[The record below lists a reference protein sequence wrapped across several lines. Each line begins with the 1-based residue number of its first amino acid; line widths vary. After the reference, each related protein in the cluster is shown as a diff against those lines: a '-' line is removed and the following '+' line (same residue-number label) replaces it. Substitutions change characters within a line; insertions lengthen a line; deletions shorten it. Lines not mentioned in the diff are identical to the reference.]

1 MMRPASVTDAR
12 LAVLLATGGLIF
24 GWGYFAALRRG
35 IVAYVAHERGWRVVA
50 WTLARVAAA
59 ALFFGFTVRWG
70 AWSLLAA
77 FLGFL
82 AARQIAVRAARRA
95 P

>member
-1 MMRPASVTDAR
+1 MMHSIGVDPW
-12 LAVLLATGGLIF
+12 LAALFAAGGLAF

-35 IVAYVAHERGWRVVA
+35 IDAYTAQGAAFKSLLWM
-50 WTLARVAAA
+50 LARLAAA
-59 ALFFGFTVRWG
+59 ALFFAFAVRCG
-70 AWSLLAA
+70 AWPLVAA

-95 P
+95 A

>member
-1 MMRPASVTDAR
+1 MHSTGVDLR
-12 LAVLLATGGLIF
+12 LAVLFSAGGLAF

-35 IVAYVAHERGWRVVA
+35 IDAYAAQRAVFKSLLWM
-50 WTLARVAAA
+50 LARLAAA
-59 ALFFGFTVRWG
+59 ALFFACAVRWG
-70 AWSLLAA
+70 AWPLVAA

-95 P
+95 A

>member
-1 MMRPASVTDAR
+1 MHSTGVDPG
-12 LAVLLATGGLIF
+12 LAVLFGAGGLAF

-35 IVAYVAHERGWRVVA
+35 IDAYAAQGAVLRSLLWM
-50 WTLARVAAA
+50 LARLAAA
-59 ALFFGFTVRWG
+59 ALFFAFAVRWG
-70 AWSLLAA
+70 AWPLVAA

-95 P
+95 A

>member
-1 MMRPASVTDAR
+1 MHSISVDPR
-12 LAVLLATGGLIF
+12 LAVLFAAGGLAF

-35 IVAYVAHERGWRVVA
+35 IDAYAARGSVLKSLLWM
-50 WTLARVAAA
+50 LARLAAA
-59 ALFFGFTVRWG
+59 ALFFAFAVRWG
-70 AWSLLAA
+70 AWPLVAA

-95 P
+95 A

>member
-1 MMRPASVTDAR
+1 MTLHSIGVDPGLAALFAVGG
-12 LAVLLATGGLIF
+12 LAV

-35 IVAYVAHERGWRVVA
+35 IDAYATQGAVLKSLL
-50 WTLARVAAA
+50 WTLARLAAA
-59 ALFFGFTVRWG
+59 ALFFVFAVRWG
-70 AWSLLAA
+70 VWPLVAA

-95 P
+95 A

>member
-1 MMRPASVTDAR
+1 MMRAAAGADAW
-12 LAVLLATGGLIF
+12 LAVLLAAGGLIF

-35 IVAYVAHERGWRVVA
+35 VVAYVAHNRGWRAVA
-50 WTLARVAAA
+50 WTLARLAAA
-59 ALFFGFTVRWG
+59 VLFFGLAVRAG
-70 AWSLLAA
+70 AWPVLAA

>member
-1 MMRPASVTDAR
+1 MHSIGVDPW
-12 LAVLLATGGLIF
+12 LAALFAAGGLAF

-35 IVAYVAHERGWRVVA
+35 IDASAAQGSVSK
-50 WTLARVAAA
+50 TLLWMFARLAAA
-59 ALFFGFTVRWG
+59 ALFFAFAVRWG
-70 AWSLLAA
+70 AWLLVAA

-95 P
+95 A

>member
-1 MMRPASVTDAR
+1 MHSLSVDPR
-12 LAVLLATGGLIF
+12 LAALFAAGGLAF

-35 IVAYVAHERGWRVVA
+35 IEAYGARGAVLQSLLWM
-50 WTLARVAAA
+50 LARFAAA
-59 ALFFGFTVRWG
+59 ALFFAFAVRWG
-70 AWSLLAA
+70 AWPLVAA

-95 P
+95 A